1 MGASVVRESFGSKLQ
16 RIDKGAGDF
25 ATNADVAAENAM
37 LDLLGRERPDDAIL
51 AEESGS
57 NGVRGGRTWLIDP
70 LCGTLN
76 YAARMR
82 LVAVNVALKTGDRFT
97 AAAVAD
103 AFSDDIFWTDGASSF
118 VRTGTVDK

>member
-1 MGASVVRESFGSKLQ
+1 MSVNDVELAIALAAMGASVVRECFGSKLQ
-16 RIDKGAGDF
+16 RFEKGGGDF

-37 LDLLGRERPDDAIL
+37 LELLRRHRPDDGIL

-57 NGVRGGRTWLIDP
+57 SGIKGGRVWLIDP

-76 YAARMR
+76 YAAKMR

-97 AAAVAD
+97 AA
-103 AFSDDIFWTDGASSF
+103 
-118 VRTGTVDK
+118 